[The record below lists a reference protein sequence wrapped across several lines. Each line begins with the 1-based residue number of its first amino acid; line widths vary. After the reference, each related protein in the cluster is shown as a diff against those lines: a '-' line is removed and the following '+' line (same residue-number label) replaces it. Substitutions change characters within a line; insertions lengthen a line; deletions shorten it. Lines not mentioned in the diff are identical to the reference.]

1 MEKNVIITGIT
12 SGIGTEIAIGMAK
25 NNYKINLI
33 ARSLKSG
40 NKIKDHIIKSTNHDK
55 INVYKCD
62 LSLQS
67 EIREFISDF
76 KQNNNGLDILINN
89 AGIIPKD
96 RIITKEGIEL
106 QFAVNYIA
114 PFLLSRLL
122 LDLLKTSAPSRI
134 VNTSSTAHYSGN
146 LNSNDFQKLN
156 EKYSMRGWR
165 AYFDT
170 KLAMTIDTLEFAKTL
185 EGTGVTCNAIHPGFV
200 NTNLGRY
207 IIPKFMRPP
216 FNIIF
221 GMFILSSKDGAA
233 PIIKAACS
241 NEFDQIT
248 GKFYHR
254 FKERKPS
261 KHTFNDD
268 LNLKLLKYTENITN
282 IVG

>member
-1 MEKNVIITGIT
+1 MEKNALITGIT

-25 NNYKINLI
+25 NNYIINLV
-33 ARSLKSG
+33 ARSLESG
-40 NKIKDHIIKSTNHDK
+40 NKIKDNIIKSTNNDK

-67 EIREFISDF
+67 EIREFVSDF

-89 AGIIPKD
+89 AGILPKD
-96 RIITKEGIEL
+96 RIMTKEGIEL

-156 EKYSMRGWR
+156 KKYTMRGWR

-185 EGTGVTCNAIHPGFV
+185 EGTGVTCNAIHPGLV
-200 NTNLGRY
+200 NTNLGRHMT
-207 IIPKFMRPP
+207 PRFMKP
-216 FNIIF
+216 FNIIL
-221 GMFILSSKDGAA
+221 GMFILSAKDGAA

-254 FKERKPS
+254 FRERKPS
-261 KHTFNDD
+261 KNVFDND